1 MSVVMLHV
9 GYVQNS
15 APGFLMP
22 SLESSEI
29 VIAVPVTYTS
39 LFTTTA
45 VIVFSTIT
53 PVTGGYLDKAPFS
66 FTLSFAASLS

>member
-1 MSVVMLHV
+1 
-9 GYVQNS
+9 
-15 APGFLMP
+15 MP